1 MSALLETGSNRNYWS
16 SPPRHFSKSVD
27 SKSIFFS
34 YKQCAF
40 IKASLPSFCIGAKE
54 QPAIK
59 EAKIIFKKTKNF
71 KVQFPKKDS
80 WFY

>member
-16 SPPRHFSKSVD
+16 SPPRHFLKSVD

-34 YKQCAF
+34 YKQCAS

-59 EAKIIFKKTKNF
+59 QAKIVFKKTKIF
-71 KVQFPKKDS
+71 KVRIPKKS
-80 WFY
+80 HGFI